1 MSVREKFDTELH
13 SSQDQLIQLSTM
25 AVDALGKSVSALL
38 NHDIDA
44 ALEVIENDVKINRLE
59 EEINDRVILLIAK
72 QSPVATDL
80 RRLIVIIKV
89 ATDMERVGDYA
100 VNIAK
105 ETIRL
110 GKEEHLA
117 PIVQIEKMHKLATTM
132 LMQVIDAFVEEDVA
146 KAKEIAELDD
156 QVDDLYGQVL
166 TQLMLAGSED
176 PGKISQITQLAFI
189 GRYMERSADH
199 ATNIAEQLFYLV
211 RGRHY
216 DLNK

>member
-1 MSVREKFDTELH
+1 MSIREKFDYELQ
-13 SSQDQLIQLSTM
+13 SAQEQLITLSNM
-25 AVDALGKSVSALL
+25 AVDALTKAVNALTD
-38 NHDIDA
+38 HDIDA
-44 ALEVIENDVKINRLE
+44 ALEVIEDDAAINQLE
-59 EEINDRVILLIAK
+59 EEINDKVILLIAK

-105 ETIRL
+105 ETIRI
-110 GKEEHLA
+110 GKEELLS
-117 PIVQIEKMHKLATTM
+117 PIHEIKQMHALATAM
-132 LMQVIDAFVEEDVA
+132 LRQVIEAFVEEDIV

-156 QVDDLYGQVL
+156 QVDNLYGVVINK
-166 TQLMLAGSED
+166 LMKSGAEHPDKL
-176 PGKISQITQLAFI
+176 SQITQLAFI
-189 GRYMERSADH
+189 CRYMERSADH

-211 RGRHY
+211 RGSHY

>member
-13 SSQDQLIQLSTM
+13 SSQDQLIRLSTM
-25 AVDALGKSVSALL
+25 AVKALGKSIDALM
-38 NHDIDA
+38 NHDIDS
-44 ALEVIENDVKINRLE
+44 ALEVIEDDIHINRLE
-59 EEINDRVILLIAK
+59 EELNDRVILLIAK

-80 RRLIVIIKV
+80 RRLIVMIKV

-110 GKEEHLA
+110 GKEEHVA
-117 PIVQIEKMHKLATTM
+117 VIGQIEKMHKLAATM

-146 KAKEIAELDD
+146 KAKEIADLDD
-156 QVDDLYGQVL
+156 QVDDLYGEVL
-166 TQLMLAGSED
+166 TQLMLAGGKNPD
-176 PGKISQITQLAFI
+176 KISQVTQLAFI

>member
-1 MSVREKFDTELH
+1 MSVREKFDIELH

-25 AVDALGKSVSALL
+25 AVDALGKSVKALL

-44 ALEVIENDVKINRLE
+44 ALEVIEDDNKINRLE
-59 EEINDRVILLIAK
+59 EEINDRVILLIAR
-72 QSPVATDL
+72 QAPVATDL

-110 GKEEHLA
+110 GKEEHLG
-117 PIVQIEKMHKLATTM
+117 PIAQIEKMHQLATAM
-132 LMQVIDAFVEEDVA
+132 LMQVIDAFVEEDVS

-166 TQLMLAGSED
+166 TQLMLEGSKD
-176 PGKISQITQLAFI
+176 PDKISQITQLAFI

>member
-25 AVDALGKSVSALL
+25 AVDALAKSVGALL

-44 ALEVIENDVKINRLE
+44 ALEVIEDDEKINRLE
-59 EEINDRVILLIAK
+59 EEINDRVILLIAR
-72 QSPVATDL
+72 QAPVATDL

-110 GKEEHLA
+110 GKEEHLSQ
-117 PIVQIEKMHKLATTM
+117 IVQIEKMHKLATAM
-132 LMQVIDAFVEEDVA
+132 LMQVIDAFVEEDVS
-146 KAKEIAELDD
+146 KAKEIADLDD
-156 QVDDLYGQVL
+156 QVDDLYGEVL
-166 TQLMLAGSED
+166 TQLMLTGSENPD
-176 PGKISQITQLAFI
+176 KIRQITQLAFI

>member
-1 MSVREKFDTELH
+1 MSVREKFDYELN
-13 SSQDQLIQLSTM
+13 SAQEQLILLSNM
-25 AVDALGKSVSALL
+25 AIDALTKAVEALAH
-38 NHDIDA
+38 HDIDA
-44 ALEVIENDVKINRLE
+44 ALEVIEDDGDINQLE

-105 ETIRL
+105 ETIRI
-110 GKEEHLA
+110 GKEELLS
-117 PIVQIEKMHKLATTM
+117 PIHEIQQMHALATAM
-132 LMQVIDAFVEEDVA
+132 LRQVIEAFVEEDVI

-156 QVDDLYGQVL
+156 QVDNLYGEVISK
-166 TQLMLAGSED
+166 LMKSGAEHPDKL
-176 PGKISQITQLAFI
+176 SQITQLAFVC
-189 GRYMERSADH
+189 RYMERSADH

>member
-1 MSVREKFDTELH
+1 MSVREKFDTELY

-25 AVDALGKSVSALL
+25 AIKALGKSIDALL
-38 NHDIDA
+38 GHDIDA
-44 ALEVIENDVKINRLE
+44 ALEVIEGDIRINRLE
-59 EEINDRVILLIAK
+59 EEINDRVILMIAK

-89 ATDMERVGDYA
+89 ASDMERVGDYA

-117 PIVQIEKMHKLATTM
+117 QIAQIEKMHQLAATM

-156 QVDDLYGQVL
+156 QVDDLYGEVL
-166 TQLMLAGSED
+166 TQLMLAGSQD

>member
-1 MSVREKFDTELH
+1 MSVREKFDTELE
-13 SSQDQLIQLSTM
+13 SSQEQLIQLSTM
-25 AVDALGKSVSALL
+25 AIDALGKSIGALL
-38 NHDIDA
+38 THDIDA
-44 ALEVIENDVKINRLE
+44 ALEVIEDDMKINRLE

-89 ATDMERVGDYA
+89 ASDMERVGDYA

-105 ETIRL
+105 DTIRL
-110 GKEEHLA
+110 GKEEHLPQIA
-117 PIVQIEKMHKLATTM
+117 QIEKMHKLAAAM
-132 LMQVIDAFVEEDVA
+132 LMQVIDAFVEEDVV

-156 QVDDLYGQVL
+156 QVDELYGQVL
-166 TQLMLAGSED
+166 TQLILAGSED
-176 PGKISQITQLAFI
+176 PSKIGQITQLAFI

>member
-44 ALEVIENDVKINRLE
+44 ALEVIEDDVQINRLE

-176 PGKISQITQLAFI
+176 PEKISQITQLAFI

>member
-25 AVDALGKSVSALL
+25 AVGALGKSVSALL

-146 KAKEIAELDD
+146 KAKEIADLDD

>member
-1 MSVREKFDTELH
+1 MSVREKFDAELH

-25 AVDALGKSVSALL
+25 AVDALGKAVNALL
-38 NHDIDA
+38 THDIDS
-44 ALEVIENDVKINRLE
+44 ALEVIEDDMEINRLE

-117 PIVQIEKMHKLATTM
+117 QIVQIEKMHKLATTM

-146 KAKEIAELDD
+146 KAKEIADLDD
-156 QVDDLYGQVL
+156 QVDELYGQVL
-166 TQLMLAGSED
+166 TQLMLVGSED
-176 PGKISQITQLAFI
+176 PSKISQITQLAFI

>member
-44 ALEVIENDVKINRLE
+44 ALEVIEDDVQINRLE

-117 PIVQIEKMHKLATTM
+117 PIVQIENMHKLATTM

-176 PGKISQITQLAFI
+176 PEKISQITQLAFI

>member
-1 MSVREKFDTELH
+1 
-13 SSQDQLIQLSTM
+13 M
-25 AVDALGKSVSALL
+25 AVNALTKAVNALAE
-38 NHDIDA
+38 HDIDS
-44 ALEVIENDVKINRLE
+44 ALEVIEDDSDINQLE

-105 ETIRL
+105 ETIRI
-110 GKEEHLA
+110 GKEELLS
-117 PIVQIEKMHKLATTM
+117 PISEIQEMHRLATAM
-132 LMQVIDAFVEEDVA
+132 LNRVIEAFVEEDIV

-156 QVDDLYGQVL
+156 QVDALYGEVINK
-166 TQLMLAGSED
+166 LMLAGAQNPD
-176 PGKISQITQLAFI
+176 KLRQITQLAFVC
-189 GRYMERSADH
+189 RYMERSADH